1 MVEVRNLKIGEGRP
15 KICVPITG
23 RNETEIRKQA
33 RRIAVSIDEKT
44 RKCVADLIEWRADQF
59 EQVSDVQAVAS
70 VFGRLR
76 AVFGEIPILFTIRT
90 VPEGGEAD
98 MDEAQYVQINRYVIS
113 HQLADLVDVE
123 FSKSDPAQKELLQA
137 AREQGIRVIVSSH
150 DFEKTPLESEMLET
164 LRSMQAF
171 GADIAKIAVMPQNE
185 TDVKRLLDVTWE
197 ASHSLRCPIIT
208 MSMGKP
214 GCISRLSGQFFGSAV
229 TFGAVGEGSAPGQV
243 QAADL
248 KKVLE
253 ILQ

>member
-1 MVEVRNLKIGEGRP
+1 
-15 KICVPITG
+15 
-23 RNETEIRKQA
+23 
-33 RRIAVSIDEKT
+33 
-44 RKCVADLIEWRADQF
+44 
-59 EQVSDVQAVAS
+59 
-70 VFGRLR
+70 
-76 AVFGEIPILFTIRT
+76 
-90 VPEGGEAD
+90 
-98 MDEAQYVQINRYVIS
+98 
-113 HQLADLVDVE
+113 
-123 FSKSDPAQKELLQA
+123 
-137 AREQGIRVIVSSH
+137 
-150 DFEKTPLESEMLET
+150 MLET

-197 ASHSLRCPIIT
+197 ASHSLRCSIIT